1 MKTLIKIL
9 LSWLLFIAC
18 GAICY
23 AIFRNPDS
31 FTNGFL
37 GALTSD
43 YLYFKYKEY

>member
-1 MKTLIKIL
+1 MKSELKIL
-9 LSWLLFIAC
+9 LSWLLFIAV

-23 AIFRNPDS
+23 AIFKDPNS